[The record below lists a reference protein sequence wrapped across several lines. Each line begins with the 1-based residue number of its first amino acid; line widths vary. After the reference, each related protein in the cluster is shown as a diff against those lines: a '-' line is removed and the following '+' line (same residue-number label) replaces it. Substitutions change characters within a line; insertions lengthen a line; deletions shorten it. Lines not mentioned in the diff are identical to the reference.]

1 MSELRQRKNHRK
13 KSAFREEE
21 EYRTTR
27 IPQWKAKDLHVI
39 ILRKVDPA
47 DAVSSTASGI
57 QRVLQFSQN
66 CSISA
71 QQQQQSNS
79 KLSVLIENKSKQT
92 LQPSANETIP
102 SLYRSPEKKVTRKL
116 RPKVPPA
123 SIGNRTTAYFS
134 KQPRIRPINAPAER
148 PTGSSAPDSGKQ
160 PNCHHSGIF
169 RRLRASPAQQQ

>member
-1 MSELRQRKNHRK
+1 MLEGATPAVKSVNDGAARERAPPVQVERVRARTLHASVSELRQRKNRRK
-13 KSAFREEE
+13 KSAFREEV

-71 QQQQQSNS
+71 QQQQQQSN
-79 KLSVLIENKSKQT
+79 L
-92 LQPSANETIP
+92 
-102 SLYRSPEKKVTRKL
+102 
-116 RPKVPPA
+116 
-123 SIGNRTTAYFS
+123 
-134 KQPRIRPINAPAER
+134 
-148 PTGSSAPDSGKQ
+148 
-160 PNCHHSGIF
+160 NCQF
-169 RRLRASPAQQQ
+169 